1 MATLQ
6 NGHHSTYLC
15 TPALLDLACFWPMAD
30 SSMGP
35 WPMGALC
42 TLSPHVHICPSCT
55 LHVETGDGQTLIP
68 FGTDGKCQVLRED
81 CLLASVARLTEA
93 RESFYVAVFGFV
105 ALPPGDEF
113 S

>member
-1 MATLQ
+1 
-6 NGHHSTYLC
+6 
-15 TPALLDLACFWPMAD
+15 
-30 SSMGP
+30 MGP

-42 TLSPHVHICPSCT
+42 TLSPHVHTCPSCT